1 MTIIVFITE
10 KYTSDECKKKSC
22 MEAYMDDRVLK
33 IVYAADLN
41 RRFLMSG
48 SLQIC
53 AQRKSW
59 HIYNLL
65 MHKENRVLKII
76 CTNFI
81 SGFHYLLALQVFLSY
96 STKILAATRA
106 VLLVVK

>member
-41 RRFLMSG
+41 KRFVMSG

-81 SGFHYLLALQVFLSY
+81 SGFHYLLRYKYFFHITLKFSQL
-96 STKILAATRA
+96 RA
-106 VLLVVK
+106 GYY